1 MTLRLALLSALL
13 GPALATACTGS
24 APANGSA
31 KGPASDSAAQAAA
44 PAAAA
49 PAAATPAAGAANAD
63 PDQTVGGNGVPA
75 GFVGRT
81 DEAGSPIAGAKY
93 TPAGNGT
100 WDVRTGPAHILYS
113 PTMVGHDHYT
123 VDAKVD
129 QMEAPHHPEAYGIF
143 VGGAQLDGPGQT
155 YTYFLVRGDGMYS
168 VKVRKG
174 DDARTI
180 TPFTANA
187 AVPKADATGHAS
199 YALRAMV
206 TPDLVRF
213 YVNGQLVA
221 MEERKEV
228 PADGIAGVRIN
239 HNLHVV
245 LTPATLK

>member
-31 KGPASDSAAQAAA
+31 SDSAAQAAA

-49 PAAATPAAGAANAD
+49 PAASAASAD

-81 DEAGSPIAGAKY
+81 DEAGSPISGAKY

-129 QMEAPHHPEAYGIF
+129 QMEAPRHPEAYGIF

>member
-31 KGPASDSAAQAAA
+31 SDSAAQAT

-49 PAAATPAAGAANAD
+49 PAAGAATGAATGAASAD

-81 DEAGSPIAGAKY
+81 DEAGSPISGAKY

>member
-31 KGPASDSAAQAAA
+31 SDSAAQAAA

-49 PAAATPAAGAANAD
+49 PAASAASAD

-81 DEAGSPIAGAKY
+81 DEAGSPISGAKY

-228 PADGIAGVRIN
+228 PAEGIAGVRIN

>member
-24 APANGSA
+24 APARSS
-31 KGPASDSAAQAAA
+31 ASDSAAQAAA
-44 PAAAA
+44 PAPAA
-49 PAAATPAAGAANAD
+49 PAANAD

-81 DEAGSPIAGAKY
+81 DEAGSPISGAKY

-199 YALRAMV
+199 YALRATV